1 MEVGKL
7 ILGITTLVGA
17 AVIGISSMHHP
28 DANPPEV
35 IRYAAINAADQVRDV
50 LSSNPSQIDA
60 VDRNGDTALNI
71 AAYRGYPDMV
81 NLLIGSGPAIDRP
94 NNEGYTPLAEA
105 VLSGGKAQDRRLIVT
120 SLIAAGANPQY
131 TLPDGRSV
139 IQLASSIHGARS
151 PLVALLRGE
160 SAKSSGRVAVA
171 QQ

>member
-1 MEVGKL
+1 MELGKL
-7 ILGITTLVGA
+7 ILGIATLVGA
-17 AVIGISSMHHP
+17 AVIGISSMHHS
-28 DANPPEV
+28 DANPPEIV
-35 IRYAAINAADQVRDV
+35 RYAAINAADHVRDT

-60 VDRNGDTALNI
+60 VDRNGDTALNV
-71 AAYRGYPDMV
+71 AAYRGYPEMV
-81 NLLIGSGPAIDRP
+81 NLLIGSSPAIDRP
-94 NNEGYTPLAEA
+94 NNDGYTPLAGA
-105 VLSGGKAQDRRLIVT
+105 VLAGGKPQDRRAIITALIG
-120 SLIAAGANPQY
+120 AGANPQY